1 MKTAKLIGSFLFTAI
16 LMALFWQHGL
26 GQGKN
31 QGIEVPDAAVPQGD
45 TFTYQGLLERSG
57 LPLTAEC
64 DMEFTLYDAQYG
76 GSMVGETIAQTVPV
90 TQSLFTAELDF
101 GSLAFT
107 GSERWL
113 EVGVQ
118 CPSDASLTNLPRQRI
133 SAAPYAL
140 YSLNA
145 DKLDNLDA
153 TNFAR
158 VARFGLPGVAGPQ
171 SVDIPIPT
179 YSSFQIMI
187 SEAFGSPD
195 QVAWLMGVE
204 NDFDLAY
211 ILIHPDGTVTS
222 GTVDL
227 NTETTLLTISQ
238 GPYSIT
244 LKTPGVRENRL
255 IFSTDYMDARATLIY

>member
-1 MKTAKLIGSFLFTAI
+1 MKTAKLIGLFLLTGI
-16 LMALFWQHGL
+16 LMVLFWQRGL
-26 GQGKN
+26 GQGQN
-31 QGIEVPDAAVPQGD
+31 QIIGAPDAAVPQGN

-57 LPLTAEC
+57 QPLTAEC
-64 DMEFTLYDAQYG
+64 NMEFTLYDAQLG
-76 GSMVGETIAQTVPV
+76 GTMVGNTITQTVPV
-90 TQSLFTAELDF
+90 TKSLFTAELDF
-101 GSLAFT
+101 GGLAFA

-118 CPSDASLTNLPRQRI
+118 CPSDSSLTNLPRQRI

-140 YSLNA
+140 YSLNT
-145 DKLDNLDA
+145 DKLDNLDS

-171 SVDIPIPT
+171 SVDIPIPH

-204 NDFDLAY
+204 NDFDIAY

-222 GTVDL
+222 GTAAL
-227 NTETTLLTISQ
+227 NTVTTLLTISQ
-238 GPYSIT
+238 STYSIT
-244 LKTPGVRENRL
+244 LKTPGANEYKLVL
-255 IFSTDYMDARATLIY
+255 STDYMDALATLIY